1 MWRAWEN
8 HLANSSRSKGAILLI
23 LRGMRLYQLDSYATR
38 FEARV
43 ERAWSDEKGH
53 YAVLSQTFF
62 YPESGGQPADTGVLR
77 GPFGEVRVLHAY
89 EEEKAFGEVVH
100 VLSAPIPEGA
110 EVEGEIDWK
119 RRFRHMQ
126 RHTAQHILSQALL
139 RAGNYHTVAV
149 SLDSPVCT
157 VDLEEEAEEERIRE
171 AEALA
176 GFAVYADYP
185 IEAFYVSEEE
195 LARYP
200 LRRPPKVR
208 GQVRLVR
215 IGDFDLA
222 ACGGTHLRTSAQA
235 GPIKVLKWER
245 YKGGTRVYF
254 TAGWEA
260 LEDYH
265 AKHALLS
272 RLALAFSTHPLEVE
286 KPVRKLQDELY
297 ALKGENQALK
307 EALVEALL
315 GRALEEGVLLVP
327 GPVLGDLAKKL
338 LSWSEKT
345 FLLLSPEGRFAL
357 LGPRRQEV
365 LERLKALG
373 AKGGGKEVVQGALPQ
388 EKVAEALD
396 PRLVS

>member
-1 MWRAWEN
+1 
-8 HLANSSRSKGAILLI
+8 
-23 LRGMRLYQLDSYATR
+23 MRLYQEDSYATR
-38 FEARV
+38 FQARV
-43 ERAWSDEKGH
+43 VRAWSDEQGH
-53 YAVLSQTFF
+53 HVVLSQTLF

-77 GPFGEVRVLHAY
+77 GGFGEVRVLHVY
-89 EEEKAFGEVVH
+89 EEAKAFGDVVH
-100 VLSAPIPEGA
+100 RVDGPIPEGA
-110 EVEGEIDWK
+110 EVEGEIDWN

-139 RAGNYHTVAV
+139 RAGGYHTIAV
-149 SLDSPVCT
+149 SLDSPVST
-157 VDLEEEAEEERIRE
+157 VDLEEEVEEAKLQE

-176 GFAVYADYP
+176 NFAVYADYP
-185 IEAFYVSEEE
+185 IEAFWVSEEE

-200 LRRPPKVR
+200 LRRPPKVQ

-245 YKGGTRVYF
+245 YKGGSRVYF
-254 TAGWEA
+254 MAGWEA

-272 RLALAFSTHPLEVE
+272 RLALSFSTSPLELE
-286 KPVRKLQDELY
+286 KPVRRLQEEVY
-297 ALKGENQALK
+297 ALKGENLELK

-315 GRALEEGVLLVP
+315 PRALEERVLLVP
-327 GPVLGDLAKKL
+327 APVLGDLAKRL

-345 FLLLSPEGRFAL
+345 FLLLSPEGRFAA
-357 LGPRRQEV
+357 LGPGRQEV

-373 AKGGGKEVVQGALPQ
+373 AKGGGKEVVQGSLPK
-388 EKVAEALD
+388 EKVAAALD
-396 PRLVS
+396 PSLVS

>member
-1 MWRAWEN
+1 
-8 HLANSSRSKGAILLI
+8 
-23 LRGMRLYQLDSYATR
+23 MRLYQEDSYATR
-38 FEARV
+38 FQARV
-43 ERAWSDEKGH
+43 VRAWSDEQGH
-53 YAVLSQTFF
+53 HVVLSQTLF
-62 YPESGGQPADTGVLR
+62 YPESGGQPADTGVLK
-77 GPFGEVRVLHAY
+77 GEFGQVRVLY
-89 EEEKAFGEVVH
+89 VFEEAKAFGDVVH
-100 VLSAPIPEGA
+100 RVDGPIPEGA
-110 EVEGEIDWK
+110 EVEGEIDWN

-139 RAGNYHTVAV
+139 RAGGYHTIAV
-149 SLDSPVCT
+149 SLDSPVST
-157 VDLEEEAEEERIRE
+157 VDLEEEVEEAKLQE

-176 GFAVYADYP
+176 NFAVYADYP
-185 IEAFYVSEEE
+185 IEAFWVSEEE

-200 LRRPPKVR
+200 LRRPPKVQ

-245 YKGGTRVYF
+245 YKGGSRVYF
-254 TAGWEA
+254 MAGWEA

-272 RLALAFSTHPLEVE
+272 RLALSFSTSPLELE
-286 KPVRKLQDELY
+286 KPVRRLQEEVY
-297 ALKGENQALK
+297 ALKGENLELK

-315 GRALEEGVLLVP
+315 PRALEEGVLLVP
-327 GPVLGDLAKKL
+327 APVLGDLAKRL

-345 FLLLSPEGRFAL
+345 FLLLSPEGRFAA
-357 LGPRRQEV
+357 LGPGRQAV

-373 AKGGGKEVVQGALPQ
+373 AKGGGKEVVQGSLPK
-388 EKVAEALD
+388 EKVAAALD
-396 PRLVS
+396 PGLVS

>member
-1 MWRAWEN
+1 
-8 HLANSSRSKGAILLI
+8 
-23 LRGMRLYQLDSYATR
+23 MRLYQLDSYATR
-38 FEARV
+38 FQARV

-53 YAVLSQTFF
+53 YAVLSQTLF
-62 YPESGGQPADTGVLR
+62 YPESGGQPADRGVLR
-77 GPFGEVRVLHAY
+77 GPFGEVQVLHAY
-89 EEEKAFGEVVH
+89 EEEKAFGDVVH
-100 VLSAPIPEGA
+100 VLSAPIPEGV
-110 EVEGEIDWK
+110 EVEGEIDWP

-126 RHTAQHILSQALL
+126 RHTAQHILSQAFL

-157 VDLEEEAEEERIRE
+157 VDLEEELEEDKLRQ

-176 GFAVYADYP
+176 NFAVYADYP

-200 LRRPPKVR
+200 LRRPPKVQ

-222 ACGGTHLRTSAQA
+222 ACGGTHLKTSAQA

-245 YKGGTRVYF
+245 YKGGSRVYF

-265 AKHALLS
+265 AKHALLA
-272 RLALAFSTHPLEVE
+272 RLALAFSTNPLELE
-286 KPVRKLQDELY
+286 KPIRKLQDELY
-297 ALKGENQALK
+297 ALKGENQALR
-307 EALVEALL
+307 EGLAEALL
-315 GRALEEGVLLVP
+315 PRALEEKALLVP
-327 GPVLGDLAKKL
+327 LPVLGELGKRLARF
-338 LSWSEKT
+338 EGT
-345 FLLLSPEGRFAL
+345 FLLVAPEGRFVAV
-357 LGPRRQEV
+357 GPRRGEV

-373 AKGGGKEVVQGALPQ
+373 GRGGGKEAVQGSLPPGRA
-388 EKVAEALD
+388 VEALA
-396 PRLVS
+396 RVREVL

>member
-1 MWRAWEN
+1 
-8 HLANSSRSKGAILLI
+8 
-23 LRGMRLYQLDSYATR
+23 MRLYQLDSYATR
-38 FEARV
+38 FRAQVVRV
-43 ERAWSDEKGH
+43 WSDEKGH
-53 YAVLSQTFF
+53 HAVLSETLF

-89 EEEKAFGEVVH
+89 EEEKAFGNVVH
-100 VLSAPIPEGA
+100 VLSAPIPEGV
-110 EVEGEIDWK
+110 EVEGEIDWN

-139 RAGNYHTVAV
+139 RAGGYHTVAV
-149 SLDSPVCT
+149 SLDGPICT
-157 VDLEEEAEEERIRE
+157 VDLKEEVAEAKLQE

-176 GFAVYADYP
+176 NFAVYADYP
-185 IEAFYVSEEE
+185 VEAFWVSEEE
-195 LARYP
+195 LSQYP
-200 LRRPPKVR
+200 LRRPPKVQ

-222 ACGGTHLRTSAQA
+222 ACGGTHLKTSAQA

-245 YKGGTRVYF
+245 YKGGSRVYF
-254 TAGWEA
+254 MAGWEA

-272 RLALAFSTHPLEVE
+272 RLALSFSTSPLELE
-286 KPVRKLQDELY
+286 RPVRRLQEEVY
-297 ALKGENQALK
+297 ALKGENLELK

-315 GRALEEGVLLVP
+315 PRALEERVLLVP
-327 GPVLGDLAKKL
+327 APVLGDLAKRL

-345 FLLLSPEGRFAL
+345 FLLLSPEGRFAT
-357 LGPRRQEV
+357 LGPSRQGV

-373 AKGGGKEVVQGALPQ
+373 AKGGGKEVVQGSLPK
-388 EKVAEALD
+388 EKVAAALD
-396 PRLVS
+396 PGLVS

>member
-1 MWRAWEN
+1 
-8 HLANSSRSKGAILLI
+8 
-23 LRGMRLYQLDSYATR
+23 MRLYQEDSYATR
-38 FEARV
+38 FQARV
-43 ERAWSDEKGH
+43 VRAWSDEKGH
-53 YAVLSQTFF
+53 HVVLSQTLF
-62 YPESGGQPADTGVLR
+62 YPESGGQPADTGVLK
-77 GPFGEVRVLHAY
+77 GEFGQVRVLY
-89 EEEKAFGEVVH
+89 VFEEAKAFGDVVH
-100 VLSAPIPEGA
+100 RVDAPIPEGA
-110 EVEGEIDWK
+110 EVEGEIDWN

-139 RAGNYHTVAV
+139 RAGGYHTIAV
-149 SLDSPVCT
+149 SLDSPVFT
-157 VDLEEEAEEERIRE
+157 VDLEEEVEEAKLQE

-176 GFAVYADYP
+176 NFAVYADYP
-185 IEAFYVSEEE
+185 IEAFWVSEEE

-200 LRRPPKVR
+200 LRRPPKVQ

-245 YKGGTRVYF
+245 YKGGSRVYF
-254 TAGWEA
+254 MAGWEA

-272 RLALAFSTHPLEVE
+272 RLALSFSTSPLELE
-286 KPVRKLQDELY
+286 KPVRRLQEEVY
-297 ALKGENQALK
+297 ALKGENLELK

-315 GRALEEGVLLVP
+315 PRALEERVLLVP
-327 GPVLGDLAKKL
+327 APVLGDLAKRL

-345 FLLLSPEGRFAL
+345 FLLLSPEGRFAA
-357 LGPRRQEV
+357 LGPGRQEV

-373 AKGGGKEVVQGALPQ
+373 AKGGGKEVVQGSLPK
-388 EKVAEALD
+388 EKVAAALD
-396 PRLVS
+396 PSLVS

>member
-1 MWRAWEN
+1 
-8 HLANSSRSKGAILLI
+8 
-23 LRGMRLYQLDSYATR
+23 MRLYQLDSYATR
-38 FEARV
+38 FRAQVVRV
-43 ERAWSDEKGH
+43 WSDEKGH
-53 YAVLSQTFF
+53 HAVLSETLF

-89 EEEKAFGEVVH
+89 EEEKAFGDVVH
-100 VLSAPIPEGA
+100 VLSAPIPEGV
-110 EVEGEIDWK
+110 EVEGEIDWN

-139 RAGNYHTVAV
+139 RAGGYHTVAV
-149 SLDSPVCT
+149 SLDGPICT
-157 VDLEEEAEEERIRE
+157 VDLKEEVAEAKLQE

-176 GFAVYADYP
+176 NFAVYADYP
-185 IEAFYVSEEE
+185 VEAFWVSEEE
-195 LARYP
+195 LSQYP
-200 LRRPPKVR
+200 LRRPPKVQ

-222 ACGGTHLRTSAQA
+222 ACGGTHLKTSAQA

-245 YKGGTRVYF
+245 YKGGSRVYF
-254 TAGWEA
+254 MAGWEA

-272 RLALAFSTHPLEVE
+272 RLALSFSTSPLELE
-286 KPVRKLQDELY
+286 RPVRRLQEEVY
-297 ALKGENQALK
+297 ALKGENLELK

-315 GRALEEGVLLVP
+315 PRALEERVLLVP
-327 GPVLGDLAKKL
+327 APVLGDLAKRL

-345 FLLLSPEGRFAL
+345 FLLLSPEGRFAT
-357 LGPRRQEV
+357 LGPSRQGV

-373 AKGGGKEVVQGALPQ
+373 AKGGGKEVVQGSLPK
-388 EKVAEALD
+388 EKVAAALD
-396 PRLVS
+396 PGLVS

>member
-1 MWRAWEN
+1 
-8 HLANSSRSKGAILLI
+8 
-23 LRGMRLYQLDSYATR
+23 MRLYQEDSYATR
-38 FEARV
+38 FQARV
-43 ERAWSDEKGH
+43 VRAWSDEQGH
-53 YAVLSQTFF
+53 HVVLSQTLF
-62 YPESGGQPADTGVLR
+62 YPESGGQPADTGVLK
-77 GPFGEVRVLHAY
+77 GEFGQVRVLY
-89 EEEKAFGEVVH
+89 VFEEAKAFGDVVH
-100 VLSAPIPEGA
+100 RVDGPIPEGA
-110 EVEGEIDWK
+110 EVEGEIDWN

-139 RAGNYHTVAV
+139 RAGGYHTIAV
-149 SLDSPVCT
+149 SLDSPVST
-157 VDLEEEAEEERIRE
+157 VDLEEEVEEAKLQE

-176 GFAVYADYP
+176 NFAVYADYP
-185 IEAFYVSEEE
+185 IEAFWVSEEE

-200 LRRPPKVR
+200 LRRPPKVQ

-245 YKGGTRVYF
+245 YKGGSRVYF
-254 TAGWEA
+254 MAGWEA

-272 RLALAFSTHPLEVE
+272 RLALSFSTSPLELE
-286 KPVRKLQDELY
+286 KPVRRLQEEVY
-297 ALKGENQALK
+297 ALKGENLELK

-315 GRALEEGVLLVP
+315 PRALEERVLLVP
-327 GPVLGDLAKKL
+327 APVLGDLAKRL

-345 FLLLSPEGRFAL
+345 FLLLSPEGRFAA
-357 LGPRRQEV
+357 LGPGRQEV

-373 AKGGGKEVVQGALPQ
+373 AKGGGKEVVQGSLPK
-388 EKVAEALD
+388 EKVAAALD
-396 PRLVS
+396 PSLVS

>member
-1 MWRAWEN
+1 
-8 HLANSSRSKGAILLI
+8 
-23 LRGMRLYQLDSYATR
+23 MRLYQEDSYATR
-38 FEARV
+38 FQARV
-43 ERAWSDEKGH
+43 VRAWSDEQGH
-53 YAVLSQTFF
+53 HVVLSQTLF
-62 YPESGGQPADTGVLR
+62 YPESGGQPADTGVLKR
-77 GPFGEVRVLHAY
+77 EFGQVRVLY
-89 EEEKAFGEVVH
+89 VFEEAKAFGDVVH
-100 VLSAPIPEGA
+100 RVDGPIPEGA
-110 EVEGEIDWK
+110 EVEGEIDWN

-139 RAGNYHTVAV
+139 RAGGYHTIAV
-149 SLDSPVCT
+149 SLDSPVST
-157 VDLEEEAEEERIRE
+157 VDLEEEVEEAKLQE

-176 GFAVYADYP
+176 NFAVYADYP
-185 IEAFYVSEEE
+185 IEAFWVSEEE

-200 LRRPPKVR
+200 LRRPPKVQ

-245 YKGGTRVYF
+245 YKGGSRVYF
-254 TAGWEA
+254 MAGWEA

-272 RLALAFSTHPLEVE
+272 RLALSFSTSPLELE
-286 KPVRKLQDELY
+286 KPVRRLQEEVY
-297 ALKGENQALK
+297 ALKGENLELK

-315 GRALEEGVLLVP
+315 PRALEERVLLVP
-327 GPVLGDLAKKL
+327 APVLGDLAKRL

-345 FLLLSPEGRFAL
+345 FLLLSPEGRFAA
-357 LGPRRQEV
+357 LGPGRQEV

-373 AKGGGKEVVQGALPQ
+373 AKGGGKEVVQGSLPK
-388 EKVAEALD
+388 EKVAAALD
-396 PRLVS
+396 PSLVS

>member
-1 MWRAWEN
+1 M
-8 HLANSSRSKGAILLI
+8 
-23 LRGMRLYQLDSYATR
+23 
-38 FEARV
+38 
-43 ERAWSDEKGH
+43 
-53 YAVLSQTFF
+53 LSETLF

-89 EEEKAFGEVVH
+89 EEEKAFGDVVH
-100 VLSAPIPEGA
+100 VLSAPIPEGV
-110 EVEGEIDWK
+110 EVEGEIDWN

-139 RAGNYHTVAV
+139 RAGGYHTVAV
-149 SLDSPVCT
+149 SLDGPICT
-157 VDLEEEAEEERIRE
+157 VDLKEEVAEAKLQE

-176 GFAVYADYP
+176 NFAVYADYP
-185 IEAFYVSEEE
+185 VEAFWVSEEE
-195 LARYP
+195 LSQYP
-200 LRRPPKVR
+200 LRRPPKVQ

-222 ACGGTHLRTSAQA
+222 ACGGTHLKTSAQA

-245 YKGGTRVYF
+245 YKGGTRVHF
-254 TAGWEA
+254 LAGWEA

-272 RLALAFSTHPLEVE
+272 RLALSFSTSPLELE
-286 KPVRKLQDELY
+286 RPVRRLQEEVY
-297 ALKGENQALK
+297 ALKGENLELK

-315 GRALEEGVLLVP
+315 PRALEERVLLVP
-327 GPVLGDLAKKL
+327 APVLGDLAKRL

-345 FLLLSPEGRFAL
+345 FLLLSLEGRFAT
-357 LGPRRQEV
+357 LGPGRQEV

-373 AKGGGKEVVQGALPQ
+373 AKGGGKEVVQGSLPK
-388 EKVAEALD
+388 EKVAAALD
-396 PRLVS
+396 PGLVS

>member
-1 MWRAWEN
+1 
-8 HLANSSRSKGAILLI
+8 
-23 LRGMRLYQLDSYATR
+23 MRLYQEDSYATR
-38 FEARV
+38 FQARV
-43 ERAWSDEKGH
+43 VRAWSDEQGH
-53 YAVLSQTFF
+53 HVVLSQTLF
-62 YPESGGQPADTGVLR
+62 YPESGGQPADTGVLK
-77 GPFGEVRVLHAY
+77 GEFGQVRVLY
-89 EEEKAFGEVVH
+89 VFEEAKAFGDVVH
-100 VLSAPIPEGA
+100 RVDGPIPEGA
-110 EVEGEIDWK
+110 EVEGEIDWN

-139 RAGNYHTVAV
+139 RAGGYHTIAV
-149 SLDSPVCT
+149 SLDSPVST
-157 VDLEEEAEEERIRE
+157 VDLEEEVEEAKLQE

-176 GFAVYADYP
+176 NFAVYADYP
-185 IEAFYVSEEE
+185 IEAFWVSEEE

-200 LRRPPKVR
+200 LRRPPKVQ

-245 YKGGTRVYF
+245 YKGGSRVYF
-254 TAGWEA
+254 MAGWEA

-272 RLALAFSTHPLEVE
+272 RLALSFSTSPLELE
-286 KPVRKLQDELY
+286 KPVRRLQEEVY
-297 ALKGENQALK
+297 ALKGENLELK

-315 GRALEEGVLLVP
+315 PRALEERVLLVP
-327 GPVLGDLAKKL
+327 APVLGDLAKRL

-345 FLLLSPEGRFAL
+345 FLLLSPEGRFAA
-357 LGPRRQEV
+357 LGPGRQEV

-373 AKGGGKEVVQGALPQ
+373 AKGGGKEVVQGSLPK
-388 EKVAEALD
+388 EKVAAALD
-396 PRLVS
+396 PSLVR

>member
-1 MWRAWEN
+1 
-8 HLANSSRSKGAILLI
+8 
-23 LRGMRLYQLDSYATR
+23 MRLYQLDSYATR
-38 FEARV
+38 FQARV
-43 ERAWSDEKGH
+43 ERAWSDPRGH
-53 YAVLSQTFF
+53 YAVLSQTLF

-77 GPFGEVRVLHAY
+77 GVFGEVRVLHAY
-89 EEEKAFGEVVH
+89 EEEKAFGDVVH
-100 VLSAPIPEGA
+100 VLSAPVPEGA
-110 EVEGEIDWK
+110 EVEGEIDWE

-126 RHTAQHILSQALL
+126 RHTAQHLLSQALL
-139 RAGNYHTVAV
+139 RAGGYHTVAV

-157 VDLEEEAEEERIRE
+157 VDLEEEAEEAGIQR

-176 GFAVYADYP
+176 NFAVYADYP
-185 IEAFYVSEEE
+185 VEAFSVSQEE
-195 LARYP
+195 LALYP

-208 GQVRLVR
+208 GKVRLVR

-222 ACGGTHLRTSAQA
+222 ACGGTHLKTSAQA

-265 AKHALLS
+265 AKHALLA
-272 RLALAFSTHPLEVE
+272 RLALSFSTNPLDLE
-286 KPVRKLQDELY
+286 KPLRNLQEEVY

-315 GRALEEGVLLVP
+315 PKALEEKALLAP
-327 GPVLGDLAKKL
+327 APVLGDLAKAL
-338 LSWSEKT
+338 LSQSGKT
-345 FLLLSPEGRFAL
+345 FLLVSPEGRFVL

-373 AKGGGKEVVQGALPQ
+373 AKGGGKEVVQGALPK
-388 EKVAEALD
+388 ERVAEALG
-396 PRLVS
+396 LLS